1 MPYSKKQ
8 AFMKFHSGWPRW
20 KGVHFWSSSTRMMP

>member
-8 AFMKFHSGWPRW
+8 ALMKLQIGWPRW
-20 KGVHFWSSSTRMMP
+20 NGCHGWSSSTRMMP